1 MHDGHWHARQFYIY
15 MRPQKHKPGEYAPAL
30 CGGGG
35 WWAPMGCG
43 YYGVLAL
50 AMAGTAAA

>member
-43 YYGVLAL
+43 YYGVLEH
-50 AMAGTAAA
+50 